1 MDYKFFFNNASDCNE
16 WYELAFQLEYS
27 ASILRKKWDSLF
39 TEYSLVVDEEG
50 ELVEDEHIEIFENL
64 ISTEKSYNFLMA
76 LSIENFIKGKLI
88 KHDPNRIS
96 ITAKINPNTNK
107 IIEAQKID
115 YGWNHSISQLAKQL
129 SKISN
134 FKLTE
139 SEEKTLVFLEE
150 TIIWGGRYPAP
161 VSFKAKTK
169 DPLMELTGERSSE
182 IEKIYNKLF
191 NLEID

>member
-1 MDYKFFFNNASDCNE
+1 MDYKFFFNNASNCDE

-27 ASILRKKWDSLF
+27 ASTLRKKWDSLF

-50 ELVEDEHIEIFENL
+50 ELEEGHIDIFDNL

-88 KHDPNRIS
+88 EYDPNRIS
-96 ITAKINPNTNK
+96 ITAKINPNTNE
-107 IIEAQKID
+107 IVEAQKID
-115 YGWNHSISQLAKQL
+115 YGWSHSISQLAKQL

-139 SEEKTLVFLEE
+139 SEEKTLIFLEE

-182 IEKIYNKLF
+182 IEKIYDKLF
-191 NLEID
+191 NLDID